1 MCVIL
6 SSSTSHHDQ
15 RQDRYLTD
23 KAAILCSLNI
33 KAMSFDADCLS
44 NDRRSGTAIPLIT
57 ELSSCRTVKDDDKRC
72 FVLEND
78 TNVVFLDQD
87 DDDDPNIDLY
97 MTQPF
102 ACGTSFAISVLDSLM
117 SATYFNENALTI
129 LRGKIRRHAFDKFF
143 AVFSALITGGA
154 TPELEKI
161 LAEGAG
167 MTQGSNSKEVLNNRR
182 RPRVVLLP
190 VQQLIDSDGTTSPP
204 PDSTITINS
213 FWEEV
218 RLSFA
223 FVSFTSF
230 V

>member
-6 SSSTSHHDQ
+6 SSTTSHHDQ

-33 KAMSFDADCLS
+33 KAMSFDNEGVGS
-44 NDRRSGTAIPLIT
+44 NRRIGTSIPLIT
-57 ELSSCRTVKDDDKRC
+57 ELSQFLWFISFHWNRGFFLRSN
-72 FVLEND
+72 LEND

-129 LRGKIRRHAFDKFF
+129 LRGNV
-143 AVFSALITGGA
+143 VFS
-154 TPELEKI
+154 
-161 LAEGAG
+161 
-167 MTQGSNSKEVLNNRR
+167 
-182 RPRVVLLP
+182 
-190 VQQLIDSDGTTSPP
+190 
-204 PDSTITINS
+204 
-213 FWEEV
+213 
-218 RLSFA
+218 
-223 FVSFTSF
+223 
-230 V
+230 